1 MLKYIIEVITNYGI
15 EKNLSYFVIDNA
27 LDNNT
32 MMALLLVTLRR
43 DHKL

>member
-15 EKNLSYFVIDNA
+15 EKNLGYFVIDNA

-32 MMALLLVTLRR
+32 IMALLLVTLRR
-43 DHKL
+43 DYKL